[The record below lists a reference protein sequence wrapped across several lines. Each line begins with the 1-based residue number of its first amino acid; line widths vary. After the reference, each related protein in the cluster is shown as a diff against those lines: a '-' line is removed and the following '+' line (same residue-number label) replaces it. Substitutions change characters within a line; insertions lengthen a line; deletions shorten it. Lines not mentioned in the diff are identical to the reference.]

1 MDLARHLVV
10 AAAVLCLVSPGEAS
24 DRFLWDQSD
33 VVVPS
38 SVGPLEIVA
47 VADDFIVPGVQ
58 EWLLIEAADVWMQ
71 DDMELP
77 IDGILTGFDGT
88 VGWAI
93 YRQAFGEP
101 STLVASGVDTGALT
115 MGPTIPACCWDTQ
128 LVRFRFDPPVR
139 LGSGIY
145 WLGIREGAWGQPAD
159 FTPVHASASAR
170 ILGSST
176 RSAPVGAV
184 PVAWNLGGGSDLAF
198 AIYGSA
204 SPWSQEA
211 FDAVPGAAPVTSAVA
226 ATDFI
231 LAQSF
236 TPSRAEIV
244 VGDGDATPDGVVDNL
259 EGALGWGLYSDSS
272 GAPGTLLQSG
282 TTEAPLQMTVIGA
295 SATVG
300 DYAAVRL
307 DLSTVGSLAAGSYW
321 LAVREGPWGTG
332 AADGT
337 ETSWLVSEV
346 FGNNRCTSAAL
357 AVPGGWACG
366 VHLDLA
372 ISLAA
377 DLVYASG
384 FEAGVTWAWTGT
396 IGASASP

>member
-38 SVGPLEIVA
+38 SVGPLENVA

-58 EWLLIEAADVWMQ
+58 EWFLIEAADVWMQ

-184 PVAWNLGGGSDLAF
+184 PVAWNLGGGSDSRSQSTARRLPGRRRRSMRSPGPRRLPPQSRPP
-198 AIYGSA
+198 ISYWRNPSLPRERRSLSA
-204 SPWSQEA
+204 TAMRLPTASST
-211 FDAVPGAAPVTSAVA
+211 TSKGHSAGVST
-226 ATDFI
+226 AT
-231 LAQSF
+231 
-236 TPSRAEIV
+236 RAELP
-244 VGDGDATPDGVVDNL
+244 A
-259 EGALGWGLYSDSS
+259 
-272 GAPGTLLQSG
+272 
-282 TTEAPLQMTVIGA
+282 
-295 SATVG
+295 
-300 DYAAVRL
+300 RCFR
-307 DLSTVGSLAAGSYW
+307 AGPP
-321 LAVREGPWGTG
+321 RR
-332 AADGT
+332 
-337 ETSWLVSEV
+337 
-346 FGNNRCTSAAL
+346 RCR
-357 AVPGGWACG
+357 
-366 VHLDLA
+366 
-372 ISLAA
+372 
-377 DLVYASG
+377 
-384 FEAGVTWAWTGT
+384 
-396 IGASASP
+396 